1 MALRVSLVELARSPD
16 EVVGKLRGLPDKEL
30 VEYVVYALPRRP
42 LRYMTSS
49 QRWHVT
55 TEGQLDRLEYA
66 LLYTAIEAR
75 GPFQFRVFAER
86 GGDFRAAAAYAW
98 MLIGE
103 GILRP
108 VEGDHVALLTASVL
122 RSKGGYYRLS
132 KKLEG
137 IKLEVVWDAVEKLAN
152 EPLTCVKLPTRIGC
166 KYVTSRVPREQAK
179 VQARVLNAFYAA
191 RK

>member
-1 MALRVSLVELARSPD
+1 MPLRVTLVELARSPE
-16 EVVGKLRGLPDKEL
+16 EVVEKLKGLPDKEL

-55 TEGQLDRLEYA
+55 SEGQLDRLEYA

-75 GPFQFRVFAER
+75 GAFPFRTFAER
-86 GGDFRAAAAYAW
+86 SGDFRAAAAYAW

-103 GILRP
+103 GLLRP

-132 KKLEG
+132 KKLDA
-137 IKLEVVWDAVEKLAN
+137 IKLEMVWDVVEKLTS
-152 EPLTCVKLPTRIGC
+152 EPITCVKLPSRIGC
-166 KYVTSRVPREQAK
+166 KYVTARVPREQAK
-179 VQARVLNAFYAA
+179 VQARVLNAFYTA
-191 RK
+191 KK

>member
-1 MALRVSLVELARSPD
+1 MAVRVSLLDLARSPD
-16 EVVGKLRGLPDKEL
+16 EVVEKLRGLPDKEL
-30 VEYVVYALPRRP
+30 VEFVVYALPRRP
-42 LRYMTSS
+42 IRYMTCS
-49 QRWHVT
+49 QRWHVA

-75 GPFQFRVFAER
+75 GPFPFRTFAER

-103 GILRP
+103 GLLKP

-132 KKLEG
+132 KKLDA
-137 IKLEVVWDAVEKLAN
+137 IKLEMVWDAVAKLEN
-152 EPLTCVKLPTRIGC
+152 EPLTCVKLPSRIGC
-166 KYVTSRVPREQAK
+166 KYVTARVPREQAK

-191 RK
+191 KK